1 MQNKSFS
8 FIRVDT
14 KTNIEPYAIP
24 QPKKW
29 LIWGLGSKKLKP
41 TQNLGQNESQNTM
54 DHRKLRLF
62 GFMPPSQN
70 SF

>member
-14 KTNIEPYAIP
+14 KTNIEPYP
-24 QPKKW
+24 NLKKW
-29 LIWGLGSKKLKP
+29 LIWGLGSKKLKL
-41 TQNLGQNESQNTM
+41 TQNLDQNKSQNTM